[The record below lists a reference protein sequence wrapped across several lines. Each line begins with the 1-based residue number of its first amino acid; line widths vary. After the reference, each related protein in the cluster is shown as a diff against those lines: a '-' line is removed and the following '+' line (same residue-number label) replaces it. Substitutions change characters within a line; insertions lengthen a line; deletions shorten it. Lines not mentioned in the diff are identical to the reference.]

1 MLFLLL
7 SKDCVSLKQSA
18 MYLMVVINSSL
29 FFPPLDQISCVTTLS
44 CWTGFLSLQS
54 LLLCFCFPG
63 SSWMVVCVVFCL
75 FVCFNWVWFVVFACF
90 WNLSLQRG
98 ARKGREVQLSTS
110 QACLQRLYVVCFF
123 TTALH
128 GDLSSTC
135 ESISSLFYS
144 AATYLI
150 LFQTHDFVWFLIQV
164 GEGVLRPSSLSLS
177 IAARIS
183 LSPVLRLCDS
193 ASPSLYL

>member
-1 MLFLLL
+1 MQ
-7 SKDCVSLKQSA
+7 SDCSGFKASFQQTPDSLKRGLPAFCILQLENKA
-18 MYLMVVINSSL
+18 QELVN
-29 FFPPLDQISCVTTLS
+29 FE
-44 CWTGFLSLQS
+44 GFVL
-54 LLLCFCFPG
+54 
-63 SSWMVVCVVFCL
+63 CVVFCL

-110 QACLQRLYVVCFF
+110 QACLQRLYVCFF

-183 LSPVLRLCDS
+183 LSPVLRLCGS
-193 ASPSLYL
+193 AGPSLYL